1 MIGFAVGSLGLGSM
15 VKRWDKKKTGIVA
28 MVISS
33 AGGLGLFAV
42 FTGGLLDPQ
51 ASVGGFPLAVAVFGV
66 LQMMWWGGCGIIV
79 PLATAMIADLSE
91 VKKWQTGEVTEG
103 RYAAGFSFFLKLA
116 NSLGLLVTGFILK
129 NVGNVSGA
137 EAQAPAA
144 INNLAVT
151 TFVAG
156 PILMAVSFL
165 VLRLYPLTHAKMSEL
180 RLQFG
185 AEES

>member
-1 MIGFAVGSLGLGSM
+1 
-15 VKRWDKKKTGIVA
+15 
-28 MVISS
+28 
-33 AGGLGLFAV
+33 
-42 FTGGLLDPQ
+42 
-51 ASVGGFPLAVAVFGV
+51 
-66 LQMMWWGGCGIIV
+66 WWGGCGIIV

-129 NVGNVSGA
+129 SVGYISGA

-151 TFVAG
+151 TFIAG
-156 PILMAVSFL
+156 PILMALAYVVIRF
-165 VLRLYPLTHAKMSEL
+165 YPLTHETMSAL
-180 RLQFG
+180 RTQYGVDDSQCAHL
-185 AEES
+185 